1 MEINYWW
8 LTLVFLVLAGLVYWL
23 IKRNLKD
30 EKVLKRISE
39 TPAGKLNKKCLAL
52 EYQQR
57 DNELMF
63 RFCSPT
69 FM

>member
-1 MEINYWW
+1 
-8 LTLVFLVLAGLVYWL
+8 
-23 IKRNLKD
+23 
-30 EKVLKRISE
+30 LKRISE